1 LVTAMWG
8 SWINQIWYILIKDQI
23 SLALFLI
30 AFVACLFPAAVHK
43 NVEVNVNLN
52 FSSIFKIKMQIDK
65 HIVIFNLLS
74 PTVACRGVLP
84 PLYKGSTEVS

>member
-1 LVTAMWG
+1 MVTAMWG

-74 PTVACRGVLP
+74 QTVSCLGFLH
-84 PLYKGSTEVS
+84 PLYKGSNEVS